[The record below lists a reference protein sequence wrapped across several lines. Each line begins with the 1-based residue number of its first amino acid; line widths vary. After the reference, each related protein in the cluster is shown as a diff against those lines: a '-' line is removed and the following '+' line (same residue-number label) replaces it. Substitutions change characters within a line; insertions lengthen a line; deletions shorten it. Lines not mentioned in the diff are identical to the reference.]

1 MAAARLDLSYARVTA
16 PIAGRVDRML
26 VTEGNLVSGGGAGA
40 ATLLTT
46 IVSVDPMYV
55 YFDIDEGTYL
65 NHMGNARPDAS
76 RPENSALLVQV
87 GLGKDNNFPF
97 QGTLDFVGN
106 QVDRGT
112 GTVRARAV
120 MPNPDGYLTPGMF
133 ARARLATG
141 TERQTILIDDQ
152 AVGSDQDRNYV
163 LVVDAESTAQY
174 RPIQLGPIRD
184 GLRVVEGG
192 LNEGEQIVLKGLVR
206 PGMPITP
213 NVVPMQQS
221 TGAADSS
228 DAAADTEHSDS
239 PAADTRPGE
248 EESRS

>member
-55 YFDIDEGTYL
+55 YFDVDEGTYL
-65 NHMGNARPDAS
+65 NHIGNARPDAS

-120 MPNPDGYLTPGMF
+120 VPNPDGYLTPGMF

-163 LVVDAESTAQY
+163 LVVDAESTA
-174 RPIQLGPIRD
+174 
-184 GLRVVEGG
+184 
-192 LNEGEQIVLKGLVR
+192 
-206 PGMPITP
+206 
-213 NVVPMQQS
+213 
-221 TGAADSS
+221 
-228 DAAADTEHSDS
+228 
-239 PAADTRPGE
+239 
-248 EESRS
+248 